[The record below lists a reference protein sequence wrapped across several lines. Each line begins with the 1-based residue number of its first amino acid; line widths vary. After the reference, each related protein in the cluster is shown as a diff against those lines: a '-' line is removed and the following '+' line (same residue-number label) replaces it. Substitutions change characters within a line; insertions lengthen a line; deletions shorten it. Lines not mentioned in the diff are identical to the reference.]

1 MNANLNFSPSSAIIP
16 KKVLYEIQNDIISYK
31 NKGYSVLEL
40 NYKNSDFLDL
50 QENTYFLFKKLLK
63 LSDDYEILY
72 VNGGGSMHFSMIPLN
87 FSDKNNFVT
96 MINSDVWSKKAI
108 EESKKYTDVF
118 EIDAQSSK
126 TIPTIKAKKDSKYLF
141 LCTNNTSMGTRFPDS
156 SIEYY
161 ETPLICDMTS
171 NLLSENYTMDKFSL
185 VFASCAKNMGTS
197 GISVVIAKK
206 DMLNKTKDNI
216 PKILSYNAYYNSH
229 NSFTTPNTF
238 SIYMINKMLKYVDDI
253 GGIGEM
259 EKINKEKSDIIYDFL
274 DESKLFYNDIE
285 KDYRSITTIAFSIK
299 KNKEKFLEEARKNNI
314 YNLSDY
320 NSDYIRI
327 GLYNGVEKSNVKKL
341 IEFMHKYE
349 KNN

>member
-1 MNANLNFSPSSAIIP
+1 MNR
-16 KKVLYEIQNDIISYK
+16 Q
-31 NKGYSVLEL
+31 
-40 NYKNSDFLDL
+40 
-50 QENTYFLFKKLLK
+50 
-63 LSDDYEILY
+63 
-72 VNGGGSMHFSMIPLN
+72 M
-87 FSDKNNFVT
+87 
-96 MINSDVWSKKAI
+96 
-108 EESKKYTDVF
+108 
-118 EIDAQSSK
+118 
-126 TIPTIKAKKDSKYLF
+126 
-141 LCTNNTSMGTRFPDS
+141 
-156 SIEYY
+156 
-161 ETPLICDMTS
+161 
-171 NLLSENYTMDKFSL
+171 
-185 VFASCAKNMGTS
+185 
-197 GISVVIAKK
+197 
-206 DMLNKTKDNI
+206 DNI